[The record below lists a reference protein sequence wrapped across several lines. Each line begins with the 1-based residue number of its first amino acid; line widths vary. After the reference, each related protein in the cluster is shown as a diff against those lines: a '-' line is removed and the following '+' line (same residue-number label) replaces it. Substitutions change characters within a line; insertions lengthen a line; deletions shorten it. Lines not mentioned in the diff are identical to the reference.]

1 MAGSPPRQAVRIQSL
16 ARANGILEAVAAAP
30 KGSASLTEI
39 SQALGLNKTTVFNLA
54 ASLVALGFLE
64 RGRGPG
70 RLSPGHAQSRAG
82 KRRPPRAWTSA
93 TSQGRPC
100 SRSARRPARR
110 PISLCPTCRPPS
122 SSTASRA
129 GMRCARPPMPG
140 RPRPIIP
147 PPAARRS
154 WPISRRRCER
164 RFATPIRP
172 VAHTPQ
178 TITDVAV
185 LERQLERVRRQGYAS
200 ETEEN
205 EAGQACIAAP
215 IFDGFGEVAAAISVA
230 GPLGRIAEARAEI
243 IRIVVM
249 HTKAISVQLGA
260 PRPTEQELL
269 DGYPPR
275 RSSPGRPWRPAGSLP

>member
-1 MAGSPPRQAVRIQSL
+1 LPGNPPRPAVRIQSL

-64 RGRGPG
+64 RGGDQAG
-70 RLSPGHAQSRAG
+70 YRLGLRNLELGSIV
-82 KRRPPRAWTSA
+82 RRRLDINDIA
-93 TSQGRPC
+93 
-100 SRSARRPARR
+100 RPALLKICAATGETANLALPNMSAAIIIDSFEGRHALR
-110 PISLCPTCRPPS
+110 STSYAGAPS
-122 SSTASRA
+122 PYHSSACGKA
-129 GMRCARPPMPG
+129 ILAHF
-140 RPRPIIP
+140 
-147 PPAARRS
+147 PPAMRKAICDS
-154 WPISRRRCER
+154 YPLVS
-164 RFATPIRP
+164 
-172 VAHTPQ
+172 HTPQ

-185 LERQLERVRRQGYAS
+185 LERQLERVRRQGHAS

-243 IRIVVM
+243 VRIVVM
-249 HTKAISVQLGA
+249 HTKAISVELGA
-260 PRPTEQELL
+260 PRPSRET
-269 DGYPPR
+269 
-275 RSSPGRPWRPAGSLP
+275 A